1 MTDNEFVDRELSDK
15 EKVIRMASNIPQS
28 TKDKKTLTYLNT
40 RGDRLVFGTNTPL
53 HVNVEK
59 DVTGLSGMSNDIVSI
74 ISMGQHGNTQIGN
87 RIVARDI
94 EIIGHINMRE
104 KDLIHRMRRRI
115 NQVINPE
122 FAGLL
127 IYEFGDIRRVIDCSI
142 QESSPDVAA
151 PVLPRFILQIFCS
164 NPFWRY
170 DTEARQ
176 DIATWIGGF
185 EFPIDRPDDDL
196 PQGLEIPQDPEN
208 PTQAIWQIGWREPSL
223 IVNVFNGGDVM
234 AGMRI
239 DFRAMGML
247 VDPMLLNVVTGQFIR
262 LNFTMQAGDVIT
274 VNTSWGEKSVTLQ
287 RGGVETDAFRFLDPD
302 SRYLQLA
309 VGDNIFRYDALE
321 NMYNLD
327 ITIHHNNLFLGV

>member
-1 MTDNEFVDRELSDK
+1 MR
-15 EKVIRMASNIPQS
+15 I
-28 TKDKKTLTYLNT
+28 KKRITYVNT
-40 RGDRLVFGTNTPL
+40 RGDSLTFDTASSY
-53 HVNVEK
+53 HVNIDK
-59 DVTGLSGMSNDIVSI
+59 DVTGLSRMSNDIVSI

-87 RIVARDI
+87 RIAARDI
-94 EIIGHINMRE
+94 EIIGHINERDRE
-104 KDLIHRMRRRI
+104 LIHRLRRRLNRI
-115 NQVINPE
+115 INPE

-142 QESSPDVAA
+142 QESSPDVTA
-151 PVLPRFILQIFCS
+151 PVLSQFILQIFCS
-164 NPFWRY
+164 NPFWRE

-185 EFPIDRPDDDL
+185 EFPIDRADDDL

-239 DFRAMGML
+239 DFRALGRL
-247 VDPMLLNVVTGQFIR
+247 VNPMLLNVVTGQFIR
-262 LNFTMQAGDVIT
+262 LNITMQAGDVIS
-274 VNTSWGEKSVTLQ
+274 VNTSWGEKSVTLR

-302 SRYLQLA
+302 SRYLQLV
-309 VGDNIFRYDALE
+309 VGDNIFRYDADV
-321 NMYNLD
+321 NMYSLD
-327 ITIHHNNLFLGV
+327 VTIHHNNLFLGV